1 MFVLPPVYQ
10 IRAMFCLVLS
20 GIFLYTED
28 DMPQDI
34 TSAEMD
40 FFLAE
45 PDRLATYLALRDQV
59 LSLDPSMAVLVQKTA
74 ISFRAPRPFLYVGH
88 PFRKHNPGWPV
99 GCLQISFSATAA
111 VRHPAVIH
119 NTPIRANLYTIHAL
133 VAPPGHLDGEL
144 ADLVR
149 QSLHLKNKRRP
160 S

>member
-1 MFVLPPVYQ
+1 M
-10 IRAMFCLVLS
+10 
-20 GIFLYTED
+20 T
-28 DMPQDI
+28 QDI
-34 TSAEMD
+34 TGAEMG
-40 FFLAE
+40 FFMEEPEKLA
-45 PDRLATYLALRDQV
+45 LYLALREQV
-59 LSLDPSMAVLVQKTA
+59 RALAPLMEVLVQKTA

-88 PFRKHNPGWPV
+88 PFRKHNPGWPM

-133 VAPPGHLDGEL
+133 VAPPGRLDEEL